1 MSHFGTSSFI
11 RMKVNNNKSFLVIFL
26 LLNRNT
32 VMKVFL
38 KLLIILAF
46 ILKGASIYA
55 QKSDSKPAHPYISNQ
70 FSINLSILRTFE
82 NSTSHHLMNSTLCPS
97 LGIHYGLNDWLE
109 VGASST
115 LRKMN
120 FSNKTVFFQCY
131 TAEAKTHLLPAIINP
146 SFYIVDVYATA
157 QIGLSHYPNG
167 GIEAIQPVTK
177 FCWGGNAGLAFNP
190 SRHFGFFGEY
200 GYINA
205 EHFKQYLR
213 FGLNIRFG
221 GPKKWQNSKQ

>member
-1 MSHFGTSSFI
+1 MYMSHFGTSSFI

-55 QKSDSKPAHPYISNQ
+55 QKSDSKPANPYISNQ
-70 FSINLSILRTFE
+70 FSINLSVLKTFE

-131 TAEAKTHLLPAIINP
+131 TAEAKTHLLPAIIKP
-146 SFYIVDVYATA
+146 SFYIVDVYVTA

-177 FCWGGNAGLAFNP
+177 FCWGGNAGFAFNP
-190 SRHFGFFGEY
+190 SRHFGLFGEY
-200 GYINA
+200 GYISA
-205 EHFKQYLR
+205 DHFKNYLR
-213 FGLNIRFG
+213 FGFNIRFV
-221 GPKKWQNSKQ
+221 GPKKWQR

>member
-1 MSHFGTSSFI
+1 M
-11 RMKVNNNKSFLVIFL
+11 RKN
-26 LLNRNT
+26 
-32 VMKVFL
+32 VF
-38 KLLIILAF
+38 ILAF
-46 ILKGASIYA
+46 MLSCCMGLA
-55 QKSDSKPAHPYISNQ
+55 QQPETKQEFPYIRNQ

-131 TAEAKTHLLPAIINP
+131 TAEAKTHLLPAIIKP

-221 GPKKWQNSKQ
+221 GPKKWQNPKQ